1 MRWALIPPVS
11 GGKPDGPAS
20 SAMPPMQMTEH
31 AALVRQLIDGAAIL
45 AAVLADANGFAL
57 VGDPAR
63 IHLDEKSAMLR
74 LAPSRHVRS
83 HGGRERPSIEVAASD
98 KTRKHCPTHVDCL
111 NAKGN
116 FRFERTVRYRRS
128 NDQDPRSV

>member
-31 AALVRQLIDGAAIL
+31 ATLVRQLIDGAAIL

-83 HGGRERPSIEVAASD
+83 HGGRERLALDLNRSQFRATAA
-98 KTRKHCPTHVDCL
+98 R
-111 NAKGN
+111 
-116 FRFERTVRYRRS
+116 
-128 NDQDPRSV
+128 

>member
-1 MRWALIPPVS
+1 MAVNYEYSGRDRALQDGDEVALIPPVS

-83 HGGRERPSIEVAASD
+83 HGGRERLALDLNRSQFRATAA
-98 KTRKHCPTHVDCL
+98 R
-111 NAKGN
+111 
-116 FRFERTVRYRRS
+116 
-128 NDQDPRSV
+128 